1 MRYPSYIEK
10 DFSFP
15 VFFRVKINYPHYQIK
30 NIEGSVSLTLEN
42 ILPRCGICSGD
53 HVAVGVGSRGIAN
66 LPVIVKSVCQNLQK
80 IGAKPVI
87 IPAMGSHGGA
97 TDTGQKNILTSL
109 GVTEEFCGAR
119 IYSSLNVKQIG
130 EVFNEVP
137 IYFSEDAL
145 KMNHSI
151 CINRIKPH
159 TKFKA
164 SVESGIFKMLCIG
177 MGKHQGALTYH
188 NWALKYGFFPL
199 LKEIGNEVMAKSNFR
214 FGIGI
219 LEDAYDDTMLIEA
232 IPCDQILEREKELLE
247 TAKKNIP
254 KLPVRNADVL
264 VIKQIGKEISGTGMD
279 PNVTGRTCDLKEDDF
294 SDIFHATRI
303 AILNLSE
310 KSGGNGIGLG
320 NADFITEKVWNK
332 LDYEATVMNAMTG
345 ISLKKAFIP
354 IRLPNDKKAVQAC
367 FTTIGPVPPEAVR
380 AVIVRDTLHL
390 TELWV
395 SEALLPE
402 IQQIPEAEILDH
414 TRLSFDEKG
423 NLILFD

>member
-1 MRYPSYIEK
+1 MRYPDYIEK
-10 DFSFP
+10 NFSFP
-15 VFFRVKINYPHYQIK
+15 LFFRVKINYPHHQIK
-30 NIEGSVSLTLEN
+30 NIEESVSRTLDN
-42 ILPRCGICSGD
+42 ILPRCCICSGD

-66 LPVIVKSVCQNLQK
+66 LPVIVKSVCQKLQQ

-97 TDTGQKNILTSL
+97 TNTGQKKILANL
-109 GVTEEFCGAR
+109 GITEEFCGAPVL
-119 IYSSLNVKQIG
+119 SSLNVKQIG
-130 EVFNEVP
+130 KVFDEVP
-137 IYFSEDAL
+137 VYFSEDAL
-145 KMNHSI
+145 EMNHSI

-164 SVESGIFKMLCIG
+164 HVESGIFKMLCIG

-199 LKEIGNEVMAKSNFR
+199 LKAIGNEVIAKSNFC

-219 LEDAYDDTMLIEA
+219 LEDAYDETMLIEA
-232 IPCDQILEREKELLE
+232 IPCEQILEREKELLE

-254 KLPVRNADVL
+254 KLPVKQADVL

-303 AILNLSE
+303 AILNMSE

-320 NADFITEKVWNK
+320 NADFITEKVWQQ

-345 ISLKKAFIP
+345 ISLRKAFIP
-354 IRLPNDKKAVQAC
+354 IRLPNDKKAIQAC
-367 FTTIGPVPPEAVR
+367 FTTIGPVNPDDVR
-380 AVIVRDTLHL
+380 AIIIRDTLHL

-402 IQQIPEAEILDH
+402 IKQIPEAEILEH
-414 TRLSFDEKG
+414 TNLSFDEKG
-423 NLILFD
+423 NLILF